1 MRLGLQK
8 RGGLWQK
15 IPELW
20 QDYHI
25 DTVDLNQQESV
36 RDVANGIIGIYRG
49 MQVLRSNVLYGP
61 TPITSGPPAYRL
73 VEDGKLDSI
82 YDIYSHPDLLKQ
94 VIKDNTEAAK
104 SDAINFELSEA
115 RNHFLKSVYYLN
127 PVAIEAIQLRKQEL
141 VSQTGNS
148 KLKYEEKSFMTL
160 WTAVISNIV
169 GCMVQKTA
177 EEAPWWQSTGG
188 IQEFGMATFI
198 EAGLWRSRP
207 DADMYFIDRD
217 TERYVNLYER
227 CQKVSET
234 IKADIEAGHPSSS
247 KLTTLARMFEVHRM
261 LQEKDELV
269 KNANPSIH
277 AYDKTKIQTLINE
290 MTPLLTKCQVESIE
304 KTGNNIIKTEG
315 LTNKYFGKNMQRVA
329 GEKETSVVLGM

>member
-104 SDAINFELSEA
+104 S
-115 RNHFLKSVYYLN
+115 R
-127 PVAIEAIQLRKQEL
+127 
-141 VSQTGNS
+141 
-148 KLKYEEKSFMTL
+148 
-160 WTAVISNIV
+160 IV
-169 GCMVQKTA
+169 
-177 EEAPWWQSTGG
+177 
-188 IQEFGMATFI
+188 
-198 EAGLWRSRP
+198 
-207 DADMYFIDRD
+207 DADYA
-217 TERYVNLYER
+217 TETTALTRNSIL
-227 CQKVSET
+227 QQAATSM
-234 IKADIEAGHPSSS
+234 IAQANAS
-247 KLTTLARMFEVHRM
+247 KNSVL
-261 LQEKDELV
+261 
-269 KNANPSIH
+269 
-277 AYDKTKIQTLINE
+277 TLI
-290 MTPLLTKCQVESIE
+290 Q
-304 KTGNNIIKTEG
+304 
-315 LTNKYFGKNMQRVA
+315 
-329 GEKETSVVLGM
+329 